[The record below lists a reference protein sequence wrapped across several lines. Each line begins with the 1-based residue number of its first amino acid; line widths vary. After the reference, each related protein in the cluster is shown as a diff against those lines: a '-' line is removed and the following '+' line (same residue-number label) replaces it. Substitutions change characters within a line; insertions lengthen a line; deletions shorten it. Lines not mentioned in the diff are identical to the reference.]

1 MKNTVFL
8 IILISIS
15 SYGYSQRNVDIGAFA
30 GTSYYLGDLNQ
41 IGAFS
46 SPRYSIGP
54 VIRYN
59 LDSRYSFRLHA
70 IYANIAGS
78 DGESNQYITK
88 RNYPV
93 SFTAN
98 MVNAAIQTEFNF
110 FSYKTYENPG
120 AWTPYI
126 FGGVGYS
133 LMLGSNVEGSTI
145 SPSNHLTIPFGVG
158 MKLNLSRRMSAGLEW
173 SHHKTFT
180 SKIDGVISPM
190 GETFLF
196 QNDWYSFFGLF
207 ITYKFFK
214 FAADCPVYD

>member
-1 MKNTVFL
+1 MKNTIFL

-15 SYGYSQRNVDIGAFA
+15 GFGYSQRNFDIGAFG
-30 GTSYYLGDLNQ
+30 GTSYYLGDLNP
-41 IGAFS
+41 IGVFS
-46 SPRYSIGP
+46 SPRYSFGP
-54 VIRYN
+54 IIRYN
-59 LDSRYSFRLHA
+59 FDSRTSLRLHA
-70 IYANIAGS
+70 IYANVAGA
-78 DGESNQYITK
+78 DIESNQYVTK

-93 SFTAN
+93 SFSTN

-110 FSYKTYENPG
+110 FPYKTYEDPG
-120 AWTPYI
+120 SWSPYI

-133 LMLGSNVEGSTI
+133 LLFGSDVQGSTI

-158 MKLNLSRRMSAGLEW
+158 MKLNVSRRMSAGLEW

-180 SKIDGVISPM
+180 SRIDGVVSPE